1 MNTLIINIIIILI
14 ALFYTE
20 LYRPMGLPSA
30 GLLPFTQTIVCDLS
44 GGNSSYST
52 DMPFFPNAK

>member
-1 MNTLIINIIIILI
+1 
-14 ALFYTE
+14 
-20 LYRPMGLPSA
+20 MGLPSA